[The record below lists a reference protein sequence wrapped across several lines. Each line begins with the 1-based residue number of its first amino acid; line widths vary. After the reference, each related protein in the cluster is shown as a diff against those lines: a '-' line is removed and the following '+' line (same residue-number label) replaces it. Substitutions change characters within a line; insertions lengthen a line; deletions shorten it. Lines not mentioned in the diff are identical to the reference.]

1 MGGMHFMKKWWI
13 LVVILKLMCPTW
25 SQDFIMKELGD
36 RFTPE
41 NVELLNCVAC
51 LNPYS
56 SFQDF
61 DIKSLV
67 RLARFYPNGFENVSD
82 KELSSQLETY
92 IECVKMDDNFSKL
105 KGISDLCRTLV
116 RTKKH
121 KTFRFVYTLLKLALS
136 LPVAT
141 ASVERV
147 FSGMKYVKNELRNRM
162 ANSWLNDCLVAFVE
176 KEVFITVDDLD
187 IIKRFQ
193 AMSKRRMH
201 LRLD

>member
-1 MGGMHFMKKWWI
+1 MGGKHFMKKWWI

-25 SQDFIMKELGD
+25 SQDFVMKELGD

-51 LNPYS
+51 LNPCS

-67 RLARFYPNGFENVSD
+67 RLARFYPNDFEDVSD

-105 KGISDLCRTLV
+105 KGISDLCRTL
-116 RTKKH
+116 
-121 KTFRFVYTLLKLALS
+121 
-136 LPVAT
+136 
-141 ASVERV
+141 
-147 FSGMKYVKNELRNRM
+147 NELRNRM